1 MNYLKSITTHWFVM
15 LFLLH
20 IFALMLQIYVFL
32 PIEINL
38 FGPLTAYASFL
49 FLPHAVRVLAAWL
62 LGPKAL
68 FALIPAEV
76 IVTLLFFNPLAKHI
90 SAVIIVAP
98 IVAASTAVVAFEF
111 MKFMKIDVYP
121 DVNSSPNWRG
131 VVFAGILASLF
142 NSISGTLI
150 KTATVPTNGSMSII
164 IRYLVGDISGLL
176 LGMLLLMLTFK
187 LLEWSRL
194 K

>member
-1 MNYLKSITTHWFVM
+1 M

-121 DVNSSPNWRG
+121 NVNSSPNWRG

>member
-121 DVNSSPNWRG
+121 NVNSSPNWRG

-187 LLEWSRL
+187 LLECSRL

>member
-1 MNYLKSITTHWFVM
+1 MNNLKSIVTHWLIM

-20 IFALMLQIYVFL
+20 ILTLMLQIYVFL
-32 PIEINL
+32 PIETNL

-49 FLPHAVRVLAAWL
+49 FVPHAVRVLGSWL

-76 IVTLLFFNPLAKHI
+76 IVTCAFFNPLAEHI
-90 SAVIIVAP
+90 AGVTLVAP
-98 IVAASTAVVAFEF
+98 IVAASTAVAAFEF

-121 DVNSSPNWRG
+121 KVNSSPNWRG
-131 VVFAGILASLF
+131 VVFAGVLASLV

-150 KTATVPTNGSMSII
+150 KTATVPTSGSMSII
-164 IRYLVGDISGLL
+164 IRYLVGDILGLL
-176 LGMLLLMLTFK
+176 FGMVLLMVTFK
-187 LLEWSRL
+187 LLEQSKL
-194 K
+194 E

>member
-1 MNYLKSITTHWFVM
+1 MTYLKGMATHWLVM
-15 LFLLH
+15 LLLLH
-20 IFALMLQIYVFL
+20 ILTLVLQIYVFL
-32 PIEINL
+32 PIETNL

-49 FLPHAVRVLAAWL
+49 FIPHAVRVLGSWL

-76 IVTLLFFNPLAKHI
+76 IVTFAFFNPLAEHI
-90 SAVIIVAP
+90 SAVTIVVP
-98 IVAASTAVVAFEF
+98 IVAASTAVAAFEF

-121 DVNSSPNWRG
+121 NVNSSPNWRG
-131 VVFAGILASLF
+131 VVFAGVLASLV

-150 KTATVPTNGSMSII
+150 KTATFPTSGSMSII
-164 IRYLVGDISGLL
+164 IRYLVGDILGLL
-176 LGMLLLMLTFK
+176 FGMLLLMLTFK
-187 LLEWSRL
+187 LFEQCIL